1 MILKHKQLYWSR
13 DKQGKKPMQAG
24 LQKKIHRT
32 QNTEDF
38 SEEDMLWIS
47 ASPGVEFG

>member
-1 MILKHKQLYWSR
+1 
-13 DKQGKKPMQAG
+13 MQAG
-24 LQKKIHRT
+24 LQEKIHRT

-38 SEEDMLWIS
+38 NSEEDMLWIS